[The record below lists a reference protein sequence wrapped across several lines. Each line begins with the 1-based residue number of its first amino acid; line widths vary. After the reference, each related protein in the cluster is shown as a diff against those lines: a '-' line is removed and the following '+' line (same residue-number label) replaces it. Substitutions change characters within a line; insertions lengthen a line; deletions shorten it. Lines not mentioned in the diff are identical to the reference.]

1 MYSYL
6 YYFIKLI
13 FKYLLWFEVLGKVF
27 VSGYNFWERVGW
39 LQLWVDIEEIYRNK
53 GFKRKLW

>member
-6 YYFIKLI
+6 YYFIILI

-27 VSGYNFWERVGW
+27 VIGYSFRERVGW